1 MNINATAKAA
11 AKTVESK
18 VQDVVA
24 KVTGDPEDQLSAK
37 MKQAEANLSRA
48 TANAQ
53 NHLEYSSNVSLQDKA
68 RNALLNVEGKVQ
80 DTIGR
85 LTDSPEDQAAGKA
98 KQVVATARNVVSNA
112 RDKVNNAV
120 KLRS

>member
-1 MNINATAKAA
+1 MDIKASAQAA

-24 KVTGDPEDQLSAK
+24 NVTGDPADQLSAK
-37 MKQAEANLSRA
+37 VKQAEASLSRA

-53 NHLEYSSNVSLQDKA
+53 NHMEDSVNVSLQDRAK
-68 RNALLNVEGKVQ
+68 NALLNVEGKVQ

-85 LTDSPEDQAAGKA
+85 LTDSPEDQAEGKG
-98 KQVVATARNVVSNA
+98 KQAVAAARGAVSNA
-112 RDKVNNAV
+112 KDKVKNAF
-120 KLRS
+120 K

>member
-1 MNINATAKAA
+1 MDIKANAEAA

-24 KVTGDPEDQLSAK
+24 NITGDPADQLSAK
-37 MKQAEANLSRA
+37 VKQAEASLSRA

-53 NHLEYSSNVSLQDKA
+53 NHMENSTDFSLQDKA
-68 RNALLNVEGKVQ
+68 KNALLNVEGKVQ

-85 LTDSPEDQAAGKA
+85 LTDSSEDQAAGKGR
-98 KQVVATARNVVSNA
+98 QTVAAARNAVSDA
-112 RDKVNNAV
+112 KDKVKRAV
-120 KLRS
+120 K